1 MSVLYISN
9 NKSNLDSRETEKL
22 LHKCFTIAAQRV
34 GSMRGA
40 YQGDMQQVVQRNK
53 IKKAS

>member
-1 MSVLYISN
+1 MSVLYIPN

-40 YQGDMQQVVQRNK
+40 YQGDMQQVVQRSK